1 MPASPYGQRDPHH
14 LARLL
19 TAMVP
24 DAIAKS
30 ITSDEYNDRIIEAA
44 RLSAQAADPAL
55 SLALR
60 QAARLRGQAVLRAQP
75 RQATRRQHAD
85 LIAKAA
91 AAPPAQAEAIRR
103 KADRLIEEEQP
114 IAPSRAAAVRKAQ
127 KAKADAEDEPV
138 PVFDANGNLIGI
150 CDAEDITPVS
160 TGRQGSA
167 QAPAQV
173 AKASGRVVVYDQ
185 WRRPHLADRRSI
197 RTTARALPR
206 GAPGRQVV
214 KTARRPAR

>member
-1 MPASPYGQRDPHH
+1 MPAPPYGPRH
-14 LARLL
+14 LARLFA
-19 TAMVP
+19 AMVP
-24 DAIAKS
+24 DEIAKS
-30 ITSDEYNDRIIEAA
+30 ITSDEYNDRIVEAA

-75 RQATRRQHAD
+75 RQVTRRQHAD

-103 KADRLIEEEQP
+103 KAARLIEEEQP
-114 IAPSRAAAVRKAQ
+114 IAPSHAAAIRKAK
-127 KAKADAEDEPV
+127 KARADAEDEPV

-160 TGRQGSA
+160 TRRQDGGA
-167 QAPAQV
+167 AAAGQV
-173 AKASGRVVVYDQ
+173 AKSAGRVIVYDQ
-185 WRRPHLADRRSI
+185 WRRPHLTDRRSI
-197 RTTARALPR
+197 RTTGRKV
-206 GAPGRQVV
+206 PGRQVI